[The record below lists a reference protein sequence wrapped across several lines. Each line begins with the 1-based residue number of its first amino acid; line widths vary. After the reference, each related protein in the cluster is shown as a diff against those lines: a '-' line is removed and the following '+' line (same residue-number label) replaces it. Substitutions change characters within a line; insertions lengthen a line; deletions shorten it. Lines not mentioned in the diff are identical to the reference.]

1 MRYEQLNLTTAKNLQ
16 LCNIELRSG
25 NGIDYTKINGIELD
39 IHQRSL
45 LLNEKIQR
53 FAGEA
58 TIVETETS
66 YEYDN
71 YTNGQH
77 AGLVSRILGSS
88 VAFREDSKF
97 NSEFIYWGNVT
108 IPAW

>member
-25 NGIDYTKINGIELD
+25 TGIDYSKINGIELD

-53 FAGEA
+53 FAGYQ
-58 TIVETETS
+58 V
-66 YEYDN
+66 
-71 YTNGQH
+71 GM
-77 AGLVSRILGSS
+77 
-88 VAFREDSKF
+88 
-97 NSEFIYWGNVT
+97 NVT
-108 IPAW
+108 GLPRQESKDYITKGGLPEYKIQGNIMKNQIIDIRKIPE